1 MKRTWLGRS
10 VLPVGLAWGL
20 WAEIISSR
28 HGHLTTYAGASGWA
42 SAAELVAGSGL
53 IAAGFETWRRRPA
66 LPVGPLTLAAGI
78 AWFAPDLIGWEGG
91 PAIVRSMGMAVT
103 GLWFAL
109 LVHAALV
116 FPYRRLP
123 SLATRIVVFGVYAES
138 ALVDAGRALF
148 RNPYEAVDCWD
159 NCTDNSFLVDAR
171 PSAAR
176 ALDWIDL
183 RFAVVLAASLLALA
197 TWRLVVAT
205 APARRLLAPI
215 LTASAAVAL
224 LHAAHAIAVLHAPL
238 EAPADRSFMTIFIL
252 QALAV
257 SAVAFALAWELVRA
271 HRARRAV
278 EQLATELGRAP
289 EPGSLQTM
297 LARATG
303 DPSLEIAYRLLE
315 VDEYV
320 DGRGRPVDAARSSPA
335 RAVTPIMHDGRR
347 VALLAHDRVALD
359 GTFHDEIGAAARIA
373 FENERLR
380 ALTLAQ
386 LNELR
391 ASRARIVATSDDVRR
406 SLERDLHDG
415 AQQRLVA
422 LSFGLRVAL
431 AELGQDADV
440 RVAGPLADAGRA
452 LDGALR
458 AVREV
463 ANGLFPTALANAGL
477 AYAIEEL
484 AELALIRVEIE
495 ALPDRRFPPSV
506 EAAAYGVIREA
517 VENATLHAD
526 VPSVR
531 VSVIWREGAVIVE
544 AADDG
549 IGGAKPDRGVGLLDV
564 ADRVG
569 ALGGSFRLTSPIG
582 GGTRVQAEIP
592 CA

>member
-1 MKRTWLGRS
+1 
-10 VLPVGLAWGL
+10 
-20 WAEIISSR
+20 
-28 HGHLTTYAGASGWA
+28 
-42 SAAELVAGSGL
+42 
-53 IAAGFETWRRRPA
+53 
-66 LPVGPLTLAAGI
+66 
-78 AWFAPDLIGWEGG
+78 
-91 PAIVRSMGMAVT
+91 
-103 GLWFAL
+103 
-109 LVHAALV
+109 
-116 FPYRRLP
+116 
-123 SLATRIVVFGVYAES
+123 
-138 ALVDAGRALF
+138 
-148 RNPYEAVDCWD
+148 
-159 NCTDNSFLVDAR
+159 
-171 PSAAR
+171 
-176 ALDWIDL
+176 
-183 RFAVVLAASLLALA
+183 
-197 TWRLVVAT
+197 
-205 APARRLLAPI
+205 
-215 LTASAAVAL
+215 
-224 LHAAHAIAVLHAPL
+224 
-238 EAPADRSFMTIFIL
+238 
-252 QALAV
+252 
-257 SAVAFALAWELVRA
+257 
-271 HRARRAV
+271 
-278 EQLATELGRAP
+278 
-289 EPGSLQTM
+289 M

-320 DGRGRPVDAARSSPA
+320 DGRGQPVDAARSSPA